1 MRKQSQ
7 FIIRKFFPVILVL
20 MSSTIHGQTLDA
32 TLGWSNRTEL
42 SSAVSGIITRVEVVA
57 GEKVKKDEILT
68 QLSQAFYA
76 AQYNKAKAVRE
87 SEKEELA
94 EAKRE
99 LDRALELYE
108 RTVLAEHELQMAK
121 NNHKKAQANFKKAQ
135 EGFIKAKN
143 DLGFSTIRAPFD
155 AVVIKVLRKKN
166 EIINASIEAPLMVVV
181 AEAGKM
187 IAQSAITSSML
198 SDIKTGR
205 TANVTVGDNTYTGKV
220 ISVGLEFMPGT
231 SQYPVEV
238 EFETGER
245 QLRAGMIAKIDF

>member
-1 MRKQSQ
+1 MRKDEQS
-7 FIIRKFFPVILVL
+7 IILKLLLIVL
-20 MSSTIHGQTLDA
+20 LMMSTVSHAQTLDA
-32 TLGWSNRTEL
+32 TLGWSGRTEL
-42 SSAVSGIITRVEVVA
+42 SSAVSGIITRVDVVT
-57 GEKVKKDEILT
+57 GQKVKKDEILT
-68 QLSQAFYA
+68 QLNQAIFT

-94 EAKRE
+94 EANRE
-99 LDRALELYE
+99 LERALELYE

-121 NNHKKAQANFKKAQ
+121 NSQKKAQANYKKAQ
-135 EGFIKAKN
+135 EEFIKAKN
-143 DLGFSTIRAPFD
+143 DLGFSTIRSPFD

-187 IAQSAITSSML
+187 IAQSAISSSML
-198 SDIKTGR
+198 GDIKTGT
-205 TANVTVGDNTYTGKV
+205 TANVTVGDKTYAGKV

-238 EFETGER
+238 EFETGAR
-245 QLRAGMIAKIDF
+245 QLRAGMKAKIDI